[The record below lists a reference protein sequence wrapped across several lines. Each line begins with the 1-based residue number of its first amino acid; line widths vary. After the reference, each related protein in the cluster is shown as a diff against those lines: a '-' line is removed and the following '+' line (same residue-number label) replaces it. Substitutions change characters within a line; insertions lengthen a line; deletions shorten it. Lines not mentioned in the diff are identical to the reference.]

1 MERQNQVFSI
11 RRPFVGGLGVVLSR
25 SKGGWMAAGGEGE
38 LAFLLTNLVSPLAC
52 LSKSYRLDV
61 WKMFAHSCD
70 RYLRDSTCAGPGVL

>member
-1 MERQNQVFSI
+1 
-11 RRPFVGGLGVVLSR
+11 
-25 SKGGWMAAGGEGE
+25 MAAGGEGE